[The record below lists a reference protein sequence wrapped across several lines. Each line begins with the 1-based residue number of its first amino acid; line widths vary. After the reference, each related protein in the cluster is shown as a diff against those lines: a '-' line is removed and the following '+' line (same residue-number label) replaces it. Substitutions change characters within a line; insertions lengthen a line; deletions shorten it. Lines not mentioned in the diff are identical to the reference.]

1 MTGHSQSCV
10 FVWTPSKEVEWLV
23 KIGVLMRQPASEG
36 PYPTYIILKKN
47 KAVCFISDFRN
58 VNKQLVRTPFLI
70 PKISIILQEIEELTY
85 VNMGH
90 YTKRLDLDV
99 QKICTIII

>member
-1 MTGHSQSCV
+1 
-10 FVWTPSKEVEWLV
+10 
-23 KIGVLMRQPASEG
+23 MRQPASEW
-36 PYPTYIILKKN
+36 PSPTYIILKKN

-70 PKISIILQEIEELTY
+70 PKISIILQEMEEFTY
-85 VNMGH
+85 AMALNLYMGH